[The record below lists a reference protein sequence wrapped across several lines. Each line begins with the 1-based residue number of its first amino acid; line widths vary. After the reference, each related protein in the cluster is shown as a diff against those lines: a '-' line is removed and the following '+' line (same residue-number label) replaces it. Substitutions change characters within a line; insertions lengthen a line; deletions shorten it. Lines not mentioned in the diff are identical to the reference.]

1 MSEQVNRPLQLFSRQ
16 KLDEFRSMSLRS
28 RLQWLEEAN
37 ILMIKALGRER
48 LARIDNRFQET

>member
-1 MSEQVNRPLQLFSRQ
+1 MLEQVNRPLQLFSRQ
-16 KLDEFRSMSLRS
+16 KLEEFSSMSLRS

-48 LARIDNRFQET
+48 LAISDSRFQNT